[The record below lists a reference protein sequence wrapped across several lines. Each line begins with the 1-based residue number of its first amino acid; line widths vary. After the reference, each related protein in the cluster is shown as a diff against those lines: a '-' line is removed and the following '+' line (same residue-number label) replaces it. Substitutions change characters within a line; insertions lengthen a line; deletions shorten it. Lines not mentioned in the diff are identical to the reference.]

1 MAVPLQDLLE
11 RDGPRFALETA
22 LGRAHEGKRAS
33 VFVVGEA
40 GLGKSVLLDMAVEE
54 ALQLGFEVARAYG
67 EATQMALPFGYI
79 SQLFPDW
86 EADEVLSFVPALPPG
101 ERAGAAWQRL
111 QAWSSRRR
119 EVPLLLALDDLHWAD
134 RDSLMLLGLLA
145 RQRSQ
150 SRLAIVGTQ
159 RPWPD
164 EASAMARAL
173 TTSRQAETLSLQPL
187 SQAASIELVTRL
199 AGPETARE
207 LAPALGELCAGN
219 PLLLHEL
226 CAGAASG
233 LPALNSHGILISRF
247 TGLSAAGMDY
257 ARAAAVSGVQFRPS
271 VAGAVAGLGPVEAR
285 RSLDDLCRSGLV
297 EGGEGGKAA
306 FTHALLRQ
314 ALYDDLPEPLRAELH
329 AETFAHLLR
338 EHAPVGEVAAHALAA
353 HLRGEAAVRSL
364 AQAGT
369 DALHGGALQAAI
381 GWFEAALELGRDDC
395 PPEVHLRLAEA
406 LDGAG
411 AAGKAAEV
419 CRRALDNSAHLDQ
432 VTIAS
437 LQRLLGRALF
447 QMGHWDEAEESFEK
461 AAGNALAADCELA
474 TQILL
479 EASLLTLYG
488 PGVRRSLFFAE
499 RAGDLLVPGSDAQ
512 LSAWVRAARGHARS
526 LMADPSGAE
535 EVRAAMASLPS
546 GTGMRGLN
554 GASVWGPRM
563 IQLQTA
569 KQAERFDEAVA
580 AYEMAIKE
588 AKASPLRFSD
598 GIYAVAHADTV
609 ARLGRIAESRDIL
622 LAADDDSPW
631 FATRRPWAHVG
642 LAYTNYELADFAQ
655 AAHYCEKV
663 EGAIGEGDATVP
675 LLRFWLWYVRSG
687 LHLAAGDM
695 ASAARLA
702 ERAEAG
708 AEACGVAEP
717 CFPWHSAA
725 IQAYLAAG
733 RFTDA
738 ERCVARLE
746 RHCEQV
752 PCRWPR
758 TVAAR
763 GRAQLAELSGDHET
777 ASQWFE
783 QACEWQRDLPMPL
796 VKAETLIRYGAFLRR
811 RRLSA
816 QARQVLGQAVNITLA
831 CGARRLEMAATEEL
845 HLSGGRRRYRQGTTP
860 GQPGWDNRITPAQ
873 RRVAALAAEG
883 LTNEEIGRRLFISA
897 RTVEHHLS
905 SVYAALGL
913 SGRRQLRA
921 SDPRGPSGP

>member
-1 MAVPLQDLLE
+1 MTVPLQDLLE
-11 RDGPRFALETA
+11 RDGARFAVETA

-67 EATQMALPFGYI
+67 EATQVTLPFGYV
-79 SQLFPDW
+79 SQLFPDRV
-86 EADEVLSFVPALPPG
+86 ADEVLSFVPTLPPA
-101 ERAGAAWQRL
+101 ERAAAAWQQLR
-111 QAWSSRRR
+111 AWASRRR
-119 EVPLLLALDDLHWAD
+119 QAPLLLALDDLHWAD
-134 RDSLMLLGLLA
+134 RDSLMLVGLLA
-145 RQRSQ
+145 RQRAQ
-150 SRLAIVGTQ
+150 SRLAIVGTV

-173 TTSRQAETLSLQPL
+173 TTSQQAETLPLQPL
-187 SQAASIELVTRL
+187 SQAASLQLVTRL
-199 AGPETARE
+199 AGAETARK

-226 CAGAASG
+226 CAGVAGSHPG
-233 LPALNSHGILISRF
+233 LSSSGILLSRF
-247 TGLSAAGMDY
+247 TGLSTGGMEY

-297 EGGEGGKAA
+297 EGIEGGKAA

-329 AETFAHLLR
+329 AETFTHLVR
-338 EHAPVGEVAAHALAA
+338 EHAPVGEVACHALAA
-353 HLRGEAAVRSL
+353 HLRSEAAARSL

-369 DALHGGALQAAI
+369 DALRGGALQAAVD
-381 GWFEAALELGRDDC
+381 WFEAALELGRDHC

-406 LDGAG
+406 LDGSG
-411 AAGKAAEV
+411 AAGRAAEV
-419 CRRALDNSAHLDQ
+419 CRRALDTCARLDQ
-432 VTIAS
+432 VTVAS
-437 LQRLLGRALF
+437 LQRLLGRVLF
-447 QMGHWDEAEESFEK
+447 EMGRGDEAEESFEK
-461 AAGNALAADCELA
+461 AAGSALAVDRELA

-479 EASLLTLYG
+479 EASLITLYG
-488 PGVRRSLFFAE
+488 SGVRRSLFFAE
-499 RAGDLLVPGSDAQ
+499 RAGELLVPGSDAQ

-526 LMADPSGAE
+526 LMADPAGAD

-554 GASVWGPRM
+554 GASVWGPRL
-563 IQLQTA
+563 ILLQTA
-569 KQAERFDEAVA
+569 KQAERFEEALA

-588 AKASPLRFSD
+588 AKASPLRLSE

-609 ARLGRIAESRDIL
+609 ARLGRIAESRNIL

-631 FATRRPWAHVG
+631 FAVCRPWAHVG

-655 AAHYCEKV
+655 AAYYCEKV
-663 EGAIGEGDATVP
+663 ESAIGEADATLP
-675 LLRFWLWYVRSG
+675 PLRFWLWYVRSG
-687 LHLAAGDM
+687 LHLAAGDT

-725 IQAYLAAG
+725 IQAYLAAR
-733 RFTDA
+733 RFSDA

-746 RHCEQV
+746 QHCEQI

-763 GRAQLAELSGDHET
+763 GRAQLAELAGDHEA

-783 QACEWQRDLPMPL
+783 QACQWQRDLPMPL
-796 VKAETLIRYGAFLRR
+796 VKAETLIYYGAFLRR
-811 RRLSA
+811 RRFSS
-816 QARQVLGQAVNITLA
+816 QARQVLGEAVHIALA
-831 CGARRLEMAATEEL
+831 CGARRLEIAATEEL
-845 HLSGGRRRYRQGTTP
+845 HLSGGRRRYRESTTP
-860 GQPGWDNRITPAQ
+860 DQPAWDDRITPAQ

-921 SDPRGPSGP
+921 SDRVAPPGP